1 MIDHHRPNYQ
11 FFWGGIII
19 KKVILFPIIL
29 IFLVSLNG
37 CSLDKKNDTE
47 NKEKITLTM
56 WHIWSQNYNGC

>member
-37 CSLDKKNDTE
+37 CSLDKKMTQ
-47 NKEKITLTM
+47 KIKKK
-56 WHIWSQNYNGC
+56 